1 MDHFSKLADSF
12 LLADKSQKSILN
24 KVIYFFEYYGLP
36 TDNGR
41 EFTNYSIKIIWIKII
56 WK

>member
-12 LLADKSQKSILN
+12 LLADKSQKSIIN

-41 EFTNYSIKIIWIKII
+41 EFTNYSIKII
-56 WK
+56 